1 MVLNRQRQEN
11 TAMQVSNDTADTR
24 PSAPKP
30 VDRVK
35 APTRLSDIE
44 AAADF
49 ERWLDQAQATAE
61 VELPAA
67 DESSSSMVDDAT
79 ATKESKADGD
89 AGDDDGSFDDSD
101 SERDL
106 DPRFAQ
112 PVWAAQSFG
121 AGTAPIDAAM
131 LAQTH
136 VPAPQA
142 WAEIAAQI
150 ERLLITDPTGRPDGA
165 AALFRLAPELLRDT
179 TVALSRTPQ
188 GWLLRIDSQ
197 DARLRVDS
205 TRHEAALRERFARGG
220 LGDLVIEQGDLPG
233 LVSAIDA

>member
-1 MVLNRQRQEN
+1 
-11 TAMQVSNDTADTR
+11 MQVSNDTTDTR

-49 ERWLDQAQATAE
+49 ERWLDRAQAAGE
-61 VELPAA
+61 VELPAT
-67 DESSSSMVDDAT
+67 DESVSSSNTNDDTT
-79 ATKESKADGD
+79 ATKESSRDSD
-89 AGDDDGSFDDSD
+89 AGDDASFGDGD
-101 SERDL
+101 SEPDV

-112 PVWAAQSFG
+112 PAWAAQSFG
-121 AGTAPIDAAM
+121 AGIPELAPTQA
-131 LAQTH
+131 
-136 VPAPQA
+136 PAPLA

-150 ERLLITDPTGRPDGA
+150 ERLLITDPAGRPDGA

-179 TVALSRTPQ
+179 TVALSRTAQ

-205 TRHEAALRERFARGG
+205 TRHETALRERFAKGG
-220 LGDLVIEQGDLPG
+220 LGDLVIEEGELPDL
-233 LVSAIDA
+233 AF

>member
-1 MVLNRQRQEN
+1 
-11 TAMQVSNDTADTR
+11 MQVSNDNVDTR

-49 ERWLDQAQATAE
+49 ERWLDQAQAAAN

-67 DESSSSMVDDAT
+67 DESAT
-79 ATKESKADGD
+79 SGATDEAPVAQEGRTEGD
-89 AGDDDGSFDDSD
+89 SGDDGSFDDSD
-101 SERDL
+101 SEPDV
-106 DPRFAQ
+106 DPRFTQ
-112 PVWAAQSFG
+112 PAWAAQSFG
-121 AGTAPIDAAM
+121 AGMPSPDAAT
-131 LAQTH
+131 LAKAH
-136 VPAPQA
+136 APAPQA
-142 WAEIAAQI
+142 WAEIAVQI
-150 ERLLITDPTGRPDGA
+150 ERLLITDPSGRPDGA

-179 TVALSRTPQ
+179 TVALSRTAQ

-220 LGDLVIEQGDLPG
+220 LGDLVIEQGDLPD
-233 LVSAIDA
+233 LVHAVGA

>member
-1 MVLNRQRQEN
+1 M
-11 TAMQVSNDTADTR
+11 MQVSHDTTDTR

-49 ERWLDQAQATAE
+49 ERWLDRAQAATA

-67 DESSSSMVDDAT
+67 DKSAASSNSTDEAT
-79 ATKESKADGD
+79 AAAKEGKGDAD
-89 AGDDDGSFDDSD
+89 AGDDGSLGDGD
-101 SERDL
+101 SEQDV

-112 PVWAAQSFG
+112 PAWAAQSFG
-121 AGTAPIDAAM
+121 AGMPELAP
-131 LAQTH
+131 AQA
-136 VPAPQA
+136 PAPLA

-150 ERLLITDPTGRPDGA
+150 ERLLITDPAGRPDGA

-179 TVALSRTPQ
+179 TVALSRTAQ

-205 TRHEAALRERFARGG
+205 TRHEAALRERFAKGG
-220 LGDLVIEQGDLPG
+220 LGDLVIEEGELPDLG
-233 LVSAIDA
+233 L

>member
-1 MVLNRQRQEN
+1 
-11 TAMQVSNDTADTR
+11 MQVSNDNVDTR
-24 PSAPKP
+24 PSASKP

-49 ERWLDQAQATAE
+49 ERWLDQAQAAAN

-67 DESSSSMVDDAT
+67 DESATSSATDDAPIAQEGRT
-79 ATKESKADGD
+79 EGD
-89 AGDDDGSFDDSD
+89 AGDDGSFDDSD
-101 SERDL
+101 SEHDV
-106 DPRFAQ
+106 DPRFTQ
-112 PVWAAQSFG
+112 PAWAAQSFG
-121 AGTAPIDAAM
+121 AGMPALDAAT
-131 LAQTH
+131 LAQAH
-136 VPAPQA
+136 APAPQA

-150 ERLLITDPTGRPDGA
+150 ERLLITDPAGRPDGA

-197 DARLRVDS
+197 DARLRVDA

-220 LGDLVIEQGDLPG
+220 LGDLVIEQGDLPNIVG
-233 LVSAIDA
+233 AIDA

>member
-1 MVLNRQRQEN
+1 
-11 TAMQVSNDTADTR
+11 MQVSNDTTDTR

-30 VDRVK
+30 IDRVK

-49 ERWLDQAQATAE
+49 ERWLDRAQAAAE

-67 DESSSSMVDDAT
+67 DESAGSSNTSDDTT
-79 ATKESKADGD
+79 ATKESSRDND
-89 AGDDDGSFDDSD
+89 AGDDGSFGDGD
-101 SERDL
+101 SEQDV

-112 PVWAAQSFG
+112 PAWAAQSFG
-121 AGTAPIDAAM
+121 AGMPAP
-131 LAQTH
+131 
-136 VPAPQA
+136 VPAQAPAPLA

-150 ERLLITDPTGRPDGA
+150 ERLLITDPAGRPDGA

-179 TVALSRTPQ
+179 TVALSRTAQ

-205 TRHEAALRERFARGG
+205 TRHEAALRERFAKGG
-220 LGDLVIEQGDLPG
+220 LGDLVIEAGELPNVA
-233 LVSAIDA
+233 L

>member
-1 MVLNRQRQEN
+1 
-11 TAMQVSNDTADTR
+11 MQVSNDSTDTR
-24 PSAPKP
+24 PSAPES

-49 ERWLDQAQATAE
+49 ERWLDRAQAAAE
-61 VELPAA
+61 IELPA
-67 DESSSSMVDDAT
+67 VDDTGRSSTSADD
-79 ATKESKADGD
+79 ASAAKGSPADGD
-89 AGDDDGSFDDSD
+89 DGSCSDSDSD
-101 SERDL
+101 SEPDI

-112 PVWAAQSFG
+112 PAWAAQSFG
-121 AGTAPIDAAM
+121 AAMPALDAAA
-131 LAQTH
+131 LAQAH
-136 VPAPQA
+136 APAPQA

-150 ERLLITDPTGRPDGA
+150 ERLLMTNPVGRPDGA
-165 AALFRLAPELLRDT
+165 AALFRLAPEVLRDT

-205 TRHEAALRERFARGG
+205 TRHEAALRERFAKGG
-220 LGDLVIEQGDLPG
+220 LGDLVIEEGDLPD
-233 LVSAIDA
+233 LAF

>member
-1 MVLNRQRQEN
+1 
-11 TAMQVSNDTADTR
+11 MQVSNHTTDAR
-24 PSAPKP
+24 PSSPKP

-35 APTRLSDIE
+35 APTPMSDIE

-49 ERWLDQAQATAE
+49 ERWLDQAQAAAN
-61 VELPAA
+61 VELPPTA
-67 DESSSSMVDDAT
+67 DSSSGSGGTDEASAPDGSHAN
-79 ATKESKADGD
+79 GD
-89 AGDDDGSFDDSD
+89 AGEDGSFDDGD

-106 DPRFAQ
+106 DPRFSQ
-112 PVWAAQSFG
+112 PAWAAQSFG
-121 AGTAPIDAAM
+121 AGTPTLDAAAM
-131 LAQTH
+131 QQAQH
-136 VPAPQA
+136 APALQA

-150 ERLLITDPTGRPDGA
+150 ERLLVTDPAGRPDGA

-179 TVALSRTPQ
+179 TVALSRTSQ

-220 LGDLVIEQGDLPG
+220 LGDLMIEQSDLPD
-233 LVSAIDA
+233 LVSAINA

>member
-1 MVLNRQRQEN
+1 
-11 TAMQVSNDTADTR
+11 MQVSHDTNDTR

-49 ERWLDQAQATAE
+49 ERWLDQAQAAAE

-67 DESSSSMVDDAT
+67 DESAGSSNTNDET
-79 ATKESKADGD
+79 AAVAKESKADADTG
-89 AGDDDGSFDDSD
+89 DDGSFGDGD
-101 SERDL
+101 SEQDV

-112 PVWAAQSFG
+112 PAWAVQSFG
-121 AGTAPIDAAM
+121 AGMPELAA
-131 LAQTH
+131 ARA
-136 VPAPQA
+136 PAPLA

-150 ERLLITDPTGRPDGA
+150 ERLLITDPAGRPDGA

-179 TVALSRTPQ
+179 TVALSRTAQ

-205 TRHEAALRERFARGG
+205 TRHEAALRERFAKGG
-220 LGDLVIEQGDLPG
+220 LGDLVIEEGELPDL
-233 LVSAIDA
+233 AF

>member
-1 MVLNRQRQEN
+1 
-11 TAMQVSNDTADTR
+11 MQVSNDTTDTR
-24 PSAPKP
+24 PSAPEP
-30 VDRVK
+30 IDRVK

-49 ERWLDQAQATAE
+49 ERWLERAQAAAE

-67 DESSSSMVDDAT
+67 DESAGSSNTNDDTIA
-79 ATKESKADGD
+79 AKESSRDSD
-89 AGDDDGSFDDSD
+89 AGDDGSFGDGD
-101 SERDL
+101 SEQDV

-112 PVWAAQSFG
+112 PAWAAQSFG
-121 AGTAPIDAAM
+121 TGMPAP
-131 LAQTH
+131 
-136 VPAPQA
+136 VPAQAPAPLA

-150 ERLLITDPTGRPDGA
+150 ERLLITAPAGRSDGA

-179 TVALSRTPQ
+179 TVALSRTAQ

-205 TRHEAALRERFARGG
+205 TRHEAALRERFAKGG
-220 LGDLVIEQGDLPG
+220 LGDLVIEEGELPDLA
-233 LVSAIDA
+233 L

>member
-1 MVLNRQRQEN
+1 
-11 TAMQVSNDTADTR
+11 MQVSNHEVDTR
-24 PSAPKP
+24 PSATKP

-49 ERWLDQAQATAE
+49 ERWLDQAQAATN

-67 DESSSSMVDDAT
+67 DESAASSAT
-79 ATKESKADGD
+79 DEAPVAKEGRAEGD
-89 AGDDDGSFDDSD
+89 SGDDGSFDDSD
-101 SERDL
+101 SEHDV
-106 DPRFAQ
+106 DPRFTQ
-112 PVWAAQSFG
+112 PAWAAQSFG
-121 AGTAPIDAAM
+121 AGMPPLDAAT
-131 LAQTH
+131 LAQAH

-142 WAEIAAQI
+142 WSEIAAQI
-150 ERLLITDPTGRPDGA
+150 ERLLITDPAGRPDGA

-179 TVALSRTPQ
+179 TVALSRNAQ

-220 LGDLVIEQGDLPG
+220 LGELVIEEGELADLWG
-233 LVSAIDA
+233 